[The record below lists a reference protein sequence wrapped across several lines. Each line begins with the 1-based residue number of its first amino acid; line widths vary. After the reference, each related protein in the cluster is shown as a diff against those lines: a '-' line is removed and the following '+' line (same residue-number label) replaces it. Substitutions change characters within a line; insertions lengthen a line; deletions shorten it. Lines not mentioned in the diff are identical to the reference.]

1 MRELKLNAPVRIQT
15 QIGCAYHAKTGRI
28 MRITNGAGT
37 DIRKIPTGSPDAQP
51 YWYHVRFDIPVDNH
65 GKRIESDMFT
75 ANELVSL
82 E

>member
-1 MRELKLNAPVRIQT
+1 
-15 QIGCAYHAKTGRI
+15 

-75 ANELVSL
+75 ADELVSL